1 MTGSGGTYDNGIRGK
16 IMTQNVYAETVNR
29 IRDVLLTAEGQTK
42 IHQRRRAAALMA
54 KGLQELEASG
64 WVLKA
69 TRRKVGSNRT
79 VFTVRQGSLQQ
90 AGRGLEVSV
99 ELLGCGVGT
108 LLPPPE
114 GRDYP
119 VLRTAEPEAR
129 DLEWGGSE
137 ARAYIRACAQMKPSS
152 PERHLQGEIFREL
165 STSPK
170 HELLRNL
177 RPVCPA
183 NCLMEIPAAVQR
195 HGRVGTGNI
204 DLLARTGRGRWSTF
218 VACELKVDTTTP
230 YDALIQAI
238 QYAAALDVEVNGIAH
253 ELPPANRSI
262 YRSLFGSSST
272 AQDPLRF
279 GAMAIVPNLPGA
291 EAKARTAL
299 DDLGTSSAWLDVM
312 LFDPSDVGRF
322 RPERRFRN
330 AG

>member
-1 MTGSGGTYDNGIRGK
+1 
-16 IMTQNVYAETVNR
+16 MTQNTYAEIVER
-29 IRDVLLTAEGQTK
+29 IRGILLTPEGQKK

-69 TRRKVGSNRT
+69 TRRKDGPNRT
-79 VFTVRQGSLQQ
+79 VFTVCQESLQQ

-119 VLRTAEPEAR
+119 VLRTAKPEAR

-218 VACELKVDTTTP
+218 VVCELKVDTTTP
-230 YDALIQAI
+230 YDAMVQAI
-238 QYAAALDVEVNGIAH
+238 QYAAALDVEVNGITN
-253 ELPPANRSI
+253 ELPPADRSI

-272 AQDPLRF
+272 AQYPLRF

-299 DDLGTSSAWLDVM
+299 ENLDTRNAWLDVM
-312 LFDPSDVGRF
+312 LFDRREDGQFRPVLRF
-322 RPERRFRN
+322 RS